1 MTQRHWQPFAW
12 VCFAMCVGVMGTA
25 LASPLYPLYQ
35 ARWDLLPSHITG
47 IYVAYMLGALASLLF
62 LGRLSDR
69 FGFLP
74 VLRTGLMLVTAGVLL
89 SALAWNVPVFV
100 LSRVAIGIA
109 SGMITTSAS
118 VGLTQLSRSGSVQH
132 ASAMTSFAM
141 SLGFGLGPLVG
152 GALAQWLPQ
161 PLVTAYVPSVLLGV
175 LAVYALYQV
184 QAQMALSVPTAGT
197 GAGAGAG
204 TFRLRDWLPRIT
216 LPLPALRRPFFIASL
231 GAFSTFGIFGLYA
244 SLAPSFMGQMLP
256 WHGPAVS
263 GISIA
268 MILFLSAGVQWLARP
283 IHTKTCILWGLGL
296 LAAGNLWLMATTY
309 TNAPLLFVLSVL
321 TTAAGHGLTN
331 LAGIAVVNKIARPDN
346 RSGLLSTYLVVGY
359 VGTTAP
365 ILGVGWLSDH
375 IGLPLAIVSFCVF
388 MAVLT
393 SSLCWLAYR
402 TPVMEAA

>member
-1 MTQRHWQPFAW
+1 MMQRHWPPFAW

-89 SALAWNVPVFV
+89 SALAWNVPSFV
-100 LSRVAIGIA
+100 ISRVAIGIA

-152 GALAQWLPQ
+152 GVLAQWLPQ

-184 QAQMALSVPTAGT
+184 QVQVPVKVATPGQT
-197 GAGAGAG
+197 S
-204 TFRLRDWLPRIT
+204 TTQSLRDWLPRIT
-216 LPLPALRRPFFIASL
+216 LPVPALRRPFFIASL

-263 GISIA
+263 GMSIA
-268 MILFLSAGVQWLARP
+268 VILFLSAGVQWLARP

-309 TNAPLLFVLSVL
+309 TNWPLLFVLSVL

-331 LAGIAVVNKIARPDN
+331 LAGIAVVNKVARPDN
-346 RSGLLSTYLVVGY
+346 RSGLVSTYLVVGY

-375 IGLPLAIVSFCVF
+375 VGLPLAIVTFCVF

-393 SSLCWLAYR
+393 SSLGWLAYR

>member
-1 MTQRHWQPFAW
+1 MKQRHWPPFAW

-89 SALAWNVPVFV
+89 SALAWNVPSFV
-100 LSRVAIGIA
+100 VSRVAIGMA

-118 VGLTQLSRSGSVQH
+118 VGLTQLSRSGNVLH

-152 GALAQWLPQ
+152 GVLAQWLPQ
-161 PLVTAYVPSVLLGV
+161 PLVTAYVPSLGLGA

-184 QAQMALSVPTAGT
+184 QVAVPAPSGAAQ
-197 GAGAGAG
+197 
-204 TFRLRDWLPRIT
+204 RLRDWLPRIT
-216 LPLPALRRPFFIASL
+216 LPLPALRRPFFIACF

-263 GISIA
+263 GMSIA
-268 MILFLSAGVQWLARP
+268 LILFLSAGVQWLARP
-283 IHTKTCILWGLGL
+283 VHTKTCILWGLGL

-309 TNAPLLFVLSVL
+309 SNWPLLFVFSLL
-321 TTAAGHGLTN
+321 TTAAGHGLVN
-331 LAGIAVVNKIARPDN
+331 LAGIAIVNKVARPDN

-359 VGTTAP
+359 LGTIAP

-375 IGLPLAIVSFCVF
+375 VGLPLAIVTFCVG
-388 MAVLT
+388 MALLT
-393 SSLCWLAYR
+393 SSLAWLAYR
-402 TPVMEAA
+402 TPVIEAA

>member
-1 MTQRHWQPFAW
+1 MMQRHWPPFAW

-89 SALAWNVPVFV
+89 SALAWNVPSFV
-100 LSRVAIGIA
+100 ISRVAIGIA

-152 GALAQWLPQ
+152 GVLAQWLPQ

-184 QAQMALSVPTAGT
+184 QVPVKVATPGQAST
-197 GAGAGAG
+197 
-204 TFRLRDWLPRIT
+204 TQSLRDWLPRIT

-263 GISIA
+263 GMSIA
-268 MILFLSAGVQWLARP
+268 VILFLSAGVQWLARP

-309 TNAPLLFVLSVL
+309 TNWPLLFVLSVL

-331 LAGIAVVNKIARPDN
+331 LAGIAVVNKVARPDN
-346 RSGLLSTYLVVGY
+346 RSGLVSTYLVVGY

-375 IGLPLAIVSFCVF
+375 VGLPLAIVTFCVF

-393 SSLCWLAYR
+393 SSLGWLAYR

>member
-1 MTQRHWQPFAW
+1 MMQRHWPPFAW

-89 SALAWNVPVFV
+89 SALAWNVPSFV
-100 LSRVAIGIA
+100 ISRVAIGIA

-152 GALAQWLPQ
+152 GVLAQWLPQ

-184 QAQMALSVPTAGT
+184 QVPVKVATPGQT
-197 GAGAGAG
+197 S
-204 TFRLRDWLPRIT
+204 TTQSLRDWLPRIT
-216 LPLPALRRPFFIASL
+216 LPVPALRRPFFIASL

-263 GISIA
+263 GMSIA
-268 MILFLSAGVQWLARP
+268 VILFLSAGVQWLARP

-309 TNAPLLFVLSVL
+309 TNWPLLFVLSVL

-331 LAGIAVVNKIARPDN
+331 LAGIAVVNKVARPDN
-346 RSGLLSTYLVVGY
+346 RSGLVSTYLVVGY

-375 IGLPLAIVSFCVF
+375 VGLPLAIVTFCVF

-393 SSLCWLAYR
+393 SSLGWLAYR